1 MATRNPW
8 LKFKALIAGSGRSVV
23 TVISNNG
30 DGTSTVE
37 FRTGGQVKVSG
48 ETVAA
53 GSKALISDGAI
64 QQEVPNLTSS
74 TIEI

>member
-8 LKFKALIAGSGRSVV
+8 LKFKALMQGSGRSVV

-37 FRTGGQVKVSG
+37 FRTGGQIKVSG
-48 ETVAA
+48 ETVTA
-53 GSKALISDGAI
+53 GNKALVSDGMI
-64 QQEVPNLTSS
+64 TQQVPNLIS
-74 TIEI
+74 TVIEI